1 MNVGA
6 ARASSH
12 RFLEHTGE
20 VRLRVRAVGLKELFA
35 EAARGLARLLGR
47 RRPRG
52 PVGDWV
58 PVQVRAGDRTSL
70 LVDWLNELIFVAESA
85 RLVPTEVQIVSL
97 GETELEAK
105 VRGVRVAEPPSLVKA
120 ATLHGARVDEVEGG
134 FESDIVFDI

>member
-1 MNVGA
+1 MSVGA

-35 EAARGLARLLGR
+35 EAARGLSRLLA
-47 RRPRG
+47 RG
-52 PVGDWV
+52 GLRGSVGDWI
-58 PVQVRAGDRTSL
+58 PVQVRAADRVSL

-85 RLVPTEVQIVSL
+85 RLVPAEVEILTV
-97 GETELEAK
+97 GPTELTAR
-105 VRGVRVAEPPSLVKA
+105 VRGVTVPEPPSLVKA

-134 FESDIVFDI
+134 FEGEIVFDI